1 MREIKDRAQIDAWV
15 EAEHIRDTFDTRD
28 LSFGARRFA
37 KGEII
42 ASPDAPLRE
51 LLFLVEGAVQIYGIR
66 ADGSFS
72 PINFMTAPGML
83 GDVEYCNG
91 ISPFFVEARTETV
104 CVSLDVAKY
113 RACLDQ
119 DIRFLHRL
127 LRSFADKLEH
137 FSMEETISSSVEER
151 VLFYLRSVS
160 PEHELR
166 GIEESLLRLRCGRR
180 QLQRVLGKLLAE
192 GRIRKIGRGR
202 YRLESGDG
210 QITE

>member
-1 MREIKDRAQIDAWV
+1 M
-15 EAEHIRDTFDTRD
+15 
-28 LSFGARRFA
+28 
-37 KGEII
+37 
-42 ASPDAPLRE
+42 
-51 LLFLVEGAVQIYGIR
+51 
-66 ADGSFS
+66 
-72 PINFMTAPGML
+72 
-83 GDVEYCNG
+83 
-91 ISPFFVEARTETV
+91 

-166 GIEESLLRLRCGRR
+166 GIEESLLRLRCSRR

-202 YRLESGDG
+202 YRLESGDS
-210 QITE
+210 QIAE